1 MNPAF
6 LRRSEEAIL
15 DLSAKHSPL
24 IAGYDCPAGSAIFF
38 TENLCQCV
46 PSPLIGSTLA
56 QCCRRRRRRR
66 VGTGLLGGAANPVL
80 VACSVGPPW
89 QADHP
94 RVSILHAYSHLAV
107 NFRKLQA
114 RLDRDTLAGLPLE
127 KLAYFRP
134 PFTSERHSM
143 QDFLENPDMSWAHEG
158 VGKARGGEGQGVAAE
173 LLSIEAMVQRGF
185 LKPAEGEAAK
195 QKVLDVVGRPKL

>member
-1 MNPAF
+1 MREAGSSALTWSCVRSVGSHKANFTMNPAF

-56 QCCRRRRRRR
+56 QCCRCRRRRR

-80 VACSVGPPW
+80 VAVW
-89 QADHP
+89 
-94 RVSILHAYSHLAV
+94 
-107 NFRKLQA
+107 A
-114 RLDRDTLAGLPLE
+114 R
-127 KLAYFRP
+127 
-134 PFTSERHSM
+134 H
-143 QDFLENPDMSWAHEG
+143 
-158 VGKARGGEGQGVAAE
+158 GKRTTRA
-173 LLSIEAMVQRGF
+173 
-185 LKPAEGEAAK
+185 
-195 QKVLDVVGRPKL
+195 